1 MKSINLNMT
10 SIEVKA
16 ETRAIKATWTTEMIK
31 DISSYHNTDIEKDL
45 ENLLRAELIKE
56 RASNRKKSIN
66 KIFNNI

>member
-1 MKSINLNMT
+1 MNSVT
-10 SIEVKA
+10 FSVEVKA
-16 ETRAIKATWTTEMIK
+16 KTSSVRATWTTEMIK

-56 RASNRKKSIN
+56 RASNRKNSIN

>member
-1 MKSINLNMT
+1 MKS
-10 SIEVKA
+10 VQVDCG
-16 ETRAIKATWTTEMIK
+16 TRVIRATWTTEMIK

-56 RASNRKKSIN
+56 RASNRKNSIN

>member
-1 MKSINLNMT
+1 MNSVTFNMR
-10 SIEVKA
+10 SVEVKA
-16 ETRAIKATWTTEMIK
+16 KTSSVRATWTTEMIK

-56 RASNRKKSIN
+56 RASNRKNSIN

>member
-1 MKSINLNMT
+1 MNSVT
-10 SIEVKA
+10 FSVEVKA
-16 ETRAIKATWTTEMIK
+16 KTSSVRATWTTEMIK

>member
-1 MKSINLNMT
+1 MKSVEI
-10 SIEVKA
+10 KY
-16 ETRAIKATWTTEMIK
+16 ETRALKATWTTEMIK

-56 RASNRKKSIN
+56 RASNRKNSIN

>member
-1 MKSINLNMT
+1 
-10 SIEVKA
+10 
-16 ETRAIKATWTTEMIK
+16 MIK